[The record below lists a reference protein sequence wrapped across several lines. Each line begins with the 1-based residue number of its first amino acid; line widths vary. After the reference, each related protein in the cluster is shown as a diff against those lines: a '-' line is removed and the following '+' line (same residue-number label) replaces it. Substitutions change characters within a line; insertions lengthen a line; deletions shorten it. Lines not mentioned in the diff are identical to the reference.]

1 MSDSSLTLSTVG
13 TDSADSDTVAPSI
26 RKKTNPVKTAA
37 VVMLLCAIFG
47 GLPALEDH
55 FGRGTSAWEPKA
67 APRFPLA
74 LPPLFGL
81 VVLVNIVGASLVLI
95 FKLGFGIVITARK
108 KYGYELPIMHAS
120 QDILQLDVE
129 AGGALFSGGDAAAA
143 QQRWTNARDYN
154 CSQRAHHQPLETFST
169 WLLFSF
175 LGGIMYPASTA
186 LYGFLGGIV
195 GRIAWANGYAS
206 GGGAGARYRDV
217 AAQFVWLSLVGLLVN
232 TVLAAIAMLRGL

>member
-95 FKLGFGIVITARK
+95 FKLV
-108 KYGYELPIMHAS
+108 
-120 QDILQLDVE
+120 
-129 AGGALFSGGDAAAA
+129 
-143 QQRWTNARDYN
+143 
-154 CSQRAHHQPLETFST
+154 
-169 WLLFSF
+169 
-175 LGGIMYPASTA
+175 
-186 LYGFLGGIV
+186 
-195 GRIAWANGYAS
+195 
-206 GGGAGARYRDV
+206 
-217 AAQFVWLSLVGLLVN
+217 
-232 TVLAAIAMLRGL
+232 TVVFAMLVLIRLRHIQAQHHPGLGQDPET